1 MVSINTHPPDRRT
14 PNSCT
19 EEAEHLPRPEAR
31 RGVEWRTQHRNIV
44 VRLRVRSEAPHR
56 RGGRERRDT
65 SEGSTRPLRVALVWP
80 ESSEDLR
87 EVECAVGF
95 GVHDPHGVFRVAEC
109 VGGLTHDDGSSS
121 ETRVEHHRWQQ
132 VRVWQAH
139 RRLELVMLDDDV
151 LYYCIDEQE
160 ACEGGDNRH
169 WSYRSA

>member
-14 PNSCT
+14 SNSCT

-87 EVECAVGF
+87 EVECVVGF
-95 GVHDPHGVFRVAEC
+95 GAHDPHGVLRVAEC

-121 ETRVEHHRWQQ
+121 ETRVEHHRWQEEW
-132 VRVWQAH
+132 VWQAH

-151 LYYCIDEQE
+151 LYYGIDEQE
-160 ACEGGDNRH
+160 AC
-169 WSYRSA
+169 